1 MFKSFEEAKK
11 YCTDNGVKMID
22 FKMVDID
29 GRWRHIAIPE
39 SRFVPDL
46 MESGIG
52 FDGSNYGFAAVEK
65 SDMIFIPDLSSAAL
79 DPFAEVTTLS
89 MIGDVY
95 VIASPNYRFNQDPR
109 NVSKHAVEYL
119 KSTGIADE
127 MIIGPEFEF
136 HLFDNVSYSVKPED
150 MSFSVDTRQASWNS
164 AYTDSN
170 NKGYITPGH
179 RGYHADLPN
188 DITYDLRS
196 RICLML
202 EERGI
207 KVKYHHHEVGG
218 SGQVEIEVELGELTK
233 MADNTMTIKYMV
245 KNAALQD
252 GRTATFMPKPIYSEA
267 GNGMHVH
274 MLLFKDGKP
283 VFYDPDG
290 YSELSE
296 TALYFI
302 GGLLKHARSLCG
314 FTNPSTNSYK
324 RLVPGFEAPVTI
336 GYATSN
342 RSAVIRIPAY
352 AKAPDKRRFELRSPD
367 ATCNPYYAYAAILMA
382 GIDGVKNKID
392 PSKCGWGPFDFNL
405 YTLSDE
411 EKAKIQSLPRTLE
424 EALDAL
430 EADHDYL
437 TEGGVFPERLIE
449 IWLKK
454 KRAEAA
460 AINKIPHPAEF
471 ANYYDL

>member
-1 MFKSFEEAKK
+1 MFKTFDEAKQ
-11 YCTDNGVKMID
+11 YCADHGVKMID

-39 SRFVPDL
+39 SRFVPEL

-79 DPFAEVTTLS
+79 DPFAKITTLS

-95 VIASPNYRFNQDPR
+95 VIAEPNYRFDQDPR

-136 HLFDNVSYSVKPED
+136 HIFDGVGYTTQPDCIGVQLSSKE
-150 MSFSVDTRQASWNS
+150 S
-164 AYTDSN
+164 AWCSSEIGDN
-170 NKGYITPGH
+170 NGGYVTPSH

-188 DITYDLRS
+188 DLTYDLRS
-196 RICLML
+196 KICMML
-202 EERGI
+202 EERGVQ
-207 KVKYHHHEVGG
+207 VKYHHHEVGG
-218 SGQVEIEVELGELTK
+218 SGQVEIEVELGEMTE
-233 MADNTMTIKYMV
+233 MADKTMIIKYIV
-245 KNAALQD
+245 KNAALENGQ
-252 GRTATFMPKPIYSEA
+252 TATFMPKPIYKEA

-283 VFYDPDG
+283 VFYDPNG
-290 YSELSE
+290 YSELSD

-302 GGLLKHARSLCG
+302 GGLLKHAASLAG

-352 AKAPDKRRFELRSPD
+352 AKSPSKRRFELRCPD

-405 YTLSDE
+405 YTLPEE
-411 EKAKIQSLPRTLE
+411 EKAKLQSLPKTLD

-437 TEGGVFPERLIE
+437 TAGGVFPERLIQLW
-449 IWLKK
+449 IAK
-454 KRAEAA
+454 KRSEGSE
-460 AINKIPHPAEF
+460 INQMPHPAEF
-471 ANYYDL
+471 AKYYDL

>member
-1 MFKSFEEAKK
+1 MFKTFEEAKQ
-11 YCTDNGVKMID
+11 YCADHQVRMLD
-22 FKMVDID
+22 FKMVDLD

-39 SRFVPDL
+39 SRFVPEL

-52 FDGSNYGFAAVEK
+52 FDGSNYGFAPVEK

-95 VIASPNYRFNQDPR
+95 VIAEENYRFDQDPR

-119 KSTGIADE
+119 RSTGIAEE

-136 HLFDNVSYSVKPED
+136 HIFDNVTYSTKPEE
-150 MSFSVDTRQASWNS
+150 MSFAVDTHQASWNS
-164 AYTDSN
+164 NYCDGN

-218 SGQVEIEVELGELTK
+218 SGQVEIEVELGEMTK

-252 GRTATFMPKPIYSEA
+252 GRTATFMPKPLYNEA

-283 VFYDPDG
+283 VFYDKNG
-290 YSELSE
+290 YSELSDE
-296 TALYFI
+296 ALYFI
-302 GGLLKHARSLCG
+302 GGLLKHAASLCA
-314 FTNPSTNSYK
+314 FTNPSTNSFK

-342 RSAVIRIPAY
+342 RSAVVRIPAY
-352 AKAPDKRRFELRSPD
+352 AKSPDKRRFELRCPD
-367 ATCNPYYAYAAILMA
+367 ATCNPYYAYSAILMA
-382 GIDGVKNKID
+382 GIDGIQNKID

-405 YTLSDE
+405 YNLSDE
-411 EKAKIQSLPRTLE
+411 EKAKIQSLPRSME

-430 EADHDYL
+430 EADHEYL
-437 TEGGVFPERLIE
+437 TRGGVFPERLIE

-460 AINKIPHPAEF
+460 NINKIPHPAEF
-471 ANYYDL
+471 ASYYDL